1 MVPAGLCAYRD
12 LRRKRARK
20 WGDTVTQ
27 PDDPRRVGVIVEL
40 IDHTIAIAKLNER
53 GDLVQR
59 LTRARQ
65 RITDPQVRVV
75 IAGLLK
81 QGKSQLL
88 NSLLNLPAARV
99 GDDEA
104 TVVITVVSYSAQPSA
119 RLVLAAGPDGTTA
132 AVDIPV
138 DDISTDVRR
147 APHAG
152 GREVLR
158 VEVGAPSPLLRGGLA
173 FIDTPGVGGLG
184 QPHLSATLGLL
195 PEADAVLV
203 VSDTS
208 QEFTE
213 PEMWFVRQ
221 AHQICPVG
229 AVVATKTDLYPRWR
243 EIVNANAAHL
253 QRARVPM
260 PIIAVSSLLRSH
272 AVTLNDKELN
282 EESNFPAIVKFLSE
296 QVLSRATERVRA
308 GVLGE
313 IRSATEQLA
322 VSLGS
327 ELSVVN
333 DPNLRDRLASDLE
346 RRKREAQQAVQQTA
360 LWQQVLGDGFNDLTA
375 DVDHDLR
382 TRFRTVTEDAERQI
396 DSCDPTAHWAEIGND
411 VENAIAT
418 AVGDNFVW
426 AYQRSEALADDVARS
441 FADAGLD
448 SVLSAELS
456 PHVMGTDF
464 GRLKALGRMESKPL
478 RRGHKMIIGMR
489 GSYGGVVMIGMLSSV
504 VGLGLFNPL
513 SVGAGLI
520 LGRMAYNRGQTKP
533 VAAGA
538 QRGQGQCAALRRR
551 HFVRRQQTITGSA
564 QDDPASAA
572 RPLPRDRR
580 RDHPV
585 AHRVPAG
592 DHRGGAG
599 GGNRAG
605 QSNSGTS
612 AAIGYPEPGQRQ
624 PCRLG
629 ANLDAPGELGTSV
642 STSDRVRAILH
653 ATIQAYRGAPAYRQR
668 GDVFCQLDRIG
679 ARLAEPLRIALAG
692 TLKAGKS
699 TLVNALVGDD
709 IAPTD
714 ATEATRIVTWFRH
727 GPTPRVT
734 ANHRGGRRANVPIT
748 RRGGLS
754 FDLRRINPAELIDL
768 EVEWP
773 AEELIDATIV
783 DTPGTS
789 SLACDASERTLR
801 LLVPADGVPRV
812 DAVVFLLRTLNAAD
826 VALLKQIGGLV
837 GGSVGALGIIGVASR
852 ADEIGAGRIDAMLSA
867 NDVAKRFTRELNQMG
882 ICQAVVPVSGLLALT
897 ARTLRQTE
905 FIALRKLAGAERT
918 ELNRALLSVDRFVR
932 RDSPLPVD
940 AGIRAQ
946 LLERFGMFGIRMS
959 IAVLAAGVTDST
971 GLAAEL
977 LERSGLVALRNVIDQ
992 QFAQRSDMLK
1002 AHTALV
1008 SLRRFVQT
1016 HPVPATPYVIADIDP
1031 LLADTHAFEELR
1043 MLSLLPSRATTLNDD
1058 EIASL
1063 RRIIGGSGTSAAARL
1078 GLDPANSREAPRAA
1092 LAAAQ
1097 HWRRRAAHPLN
1108 DPFTTRACRAAV
1120 RSAEAM
1126 VAEFSA
1132 RR

>member
-1 MVPAGLCAYRD
+1 M
-12 LRRKRARK
+12 
-20 WGDTVTQ
+20 
-27 PDDPRRVGVIVEL
+27 
-40 IDHTIAIAKLNER
+40 
-53 GDLVQR
+53 
-59 LTRARQ
+59 
-65 RITDPQVRVV
+65 
-75 IAGLLK
+75 
-81 QGKSQLL
+81 
-88 NSLLNLPAARV
+88 
-99 GDDEA
+99 
-104 TVVITVVSYSAQPSA
+104 
-119 RLVLAAGPDGTTA
+119 
-132 AVDIPV
+132 
-138 DDISTDVRR
+138 
-147 APHAG
+147 
-152 GREVLR
+152 
-158 VEVGAPSPLLRGGLA
+158 
-173 FIDTPGVGGLG
+173 
-184 QPHLSATLGLL
+184 
-195 PEADAVLV
+195 
-203 VSDTS
+203 
-208 QEFTE
+208 
-213 PEMWFVRQ
+213 
-221 AHQICPVG
+221 
-229 AVVATKTDLYPRWR
+229 
-243 EIVNANAAHL
+243 
-253 QRARVPM
+253 
-260 PIIAVSSLLRSH
+260 
-272 AVTLNDKELN
+272 
-282 EESNFPAIVKFLSE
+282 
-296 QVLSRATERVRA
+296 
-308 GVLGE
+308 
-313 IRSATEQLA
+313 
-322 VSLGS
+322 
-327 ELSVVN
+327 
-333 DPNLRDRLASDLE
+333 
-346 RRKREAQQAVQQTA
+346 
-360 LWQQVLGDGFNDLTA
+360 
-375 DVDHDLR
+375 
-382 TRFRTVTEDAERQI
+382 
-396 DSCDPTAHWAEIGND
+396 
-411 VENAIAT
+411 
-418 AVGDNFVW
+418 
-426 AYQRSEALADDVARS
+426 
-441 FADAGLD
+441 
-448 SVLSAELS
+448 
-456 PHVMGTDF
+456 
-464 GRLKALGRMESKPL
+464 
-478 RRGHKMIIGMR
+478 
-489 GSYGGVVMIGMLSSV
+489 
-504 VGLGLFNPL
+504 
-513 SVGAGLI
+513 
-520 LGRMAYNRGQTKP
+520 
-533 VAAGA
+533 
-538 QRGQGQCAALRRR
+538 
-551 HFVRRQQTITGSA
+551 
-564 QDDPASAA
+564 
-572 RPLPRDRR
+572 
-580 RDHPV
+580 
-585 AHRVPAG
+585 
-592 DHRGGAG
+592 
-599 GGNRAG
+599 
-605 QSNSGTS
+605 
-612 AAIGYPEPGQRQ
+612 
-624 PCRLG
+624 
-629 ANLDAPGELGTSV
+629 

-1016 HPVPATPYVIADIDP
+1016 HPVPATPVRHCRHRPVA
-1031 LLADTHAFEELR
+1031 
-1043 MLSLLPSRATTLNDD
+1043 SRHPR
-1058 EIASL
+1058 L
-1063 RRIIGGSGTSAAARL
+1063 RRTPNAKPFAFAGNDIERRRNRVAAPHHRRVGHQCRRSAGPGSREFSRGPARRAGRSATLASPCGASTQRSVHYQGLSRGGAQRRGDGGGVLCSPLTRQALGCHSGGRDWWRQRNGDQPPGGTCFRAQGAATAAR
-1078 GLDPANSREAPRAA
+1078 GTRVI
-1092 LAAAQ
+1092 
-1097 HWRRRAAHPLN
+1097 
-1108 DPFTTRACRAAV
+1108 RACAQNVSTFSMLTNMPWPV
-1120 RSAEAM
+1120 RLFVKRVPSVVASM
-1126 VAEFSA
+1126 VQPCAS
-1132 RR
+1132 

>member
-1 MVPAGLCAYRD
+1 M
-12 LRRKRARK
+12 
-20 WGDTVTQ
+20 
-27 PDDPRRVGVIVEL
+27 
-40 IDHTIAIAKLNER
+40 
-53 GDLVQR
+53 
-59 LTRARQ
+59 
-65 RITDPQVRVV
+65 
-75 IAGLLK
+75 
-81 QGKSQLL
+81 
-88 NSLLNLPAARV
+88 
-99 GDDEA
+99 
-104 TVVITVVSYSAQPSA
+104 
-119 RLVLAAGPDGTTA
+119 
-132 AVDIPV
+132 
-138 DDISTDVRR
+138 
-147 APHAG
+147 
-152 GREVLR
+152 
-158 VEVGAPSPLLRGGLA
+158 
-173 FIDTPGVGGLG
+173 
-184 QPHLSATLGLL
+184 
-195 PEADAVLV
+195 
-203 VSDTS
+203 
-208 QEFTE
+208 
-213 PEMWFVRQ
+213 
-221 AHQICPVG
+221 
-229 AVVATKTDLYPRWR
+229 
-243 EIVNANAAHL
+243 
-253 QRARVPM
+253 
-260 PIIAVSSLLRSH
+260 
-272 AVTLNDKELN
+272 
-282 EESNFPAIVKFLSE
+282 
-296 QVLSRATERVRA
+296 
-308 GVLGE
+308 
-313 IRSATEQLA
+313 
-322 VSLGS
+322 
-327 ELSVVN
+327 
-333 DPNLRDRLASDLE
+333 
-346 RRKREAQQAVQQTA
+346 
-360 LWQQVLGDGFNDLTA
+360 
-375 DVDHDLR
+375 
-382 TRFRTVTEDAERQI
+382 
-396 DSCDPTAHWAEIGND
+396 
-411 VENAIAT
+411 
-418 AVGDNFVW
+418 
-426 AYQRSEALADDVARS
+426 
-441 FADAGLD
+441 
-448 SVLSAELS
+448 
-456 PHVMGTDF
+456 
-464 GRLKALGRMESKPL
+464 
-478 RRGHKMIIGMR
+478 
-489 GSYGGVVMIGMLSSV
+489 
-504 VGLGLFNPL
+504 
-513 SVGAGLI
+513 
-520 LGRMAYNRGQTKP
+520 
-533 VAAGA
+533 
-538 QRGQGQCAALRRR
+538 
-551 HFVRRQQTITGSA
+551 
-564 QDDPASAA
+564 
-572 RPLPRDRR
+572 
-580 RDHPV
+580 
-585 AHRVPAG
+585 
-592 DHRGGAG
+592 
-599 GGNRAG
+599 
-605 QSNSGTS
+605 
-612 AAIGYPEPGQRQ
+612 
-624 PCRLG
+624 
-629 ANLDAPGELGTSV
+629 

-1078 GLDPANSREAPRAA
+1078 GLDPANSREAPRVHTSQRNRLYASCFRDRGRA
-1092 LAAAQ
+1092 GLQ
-1097 HWRRRAAHPLN
+1097 TVVHDQCGGGPQPCGYSGERQRVRAAGEPHAPTVAGVEMDPSELLRSRTQLRYSTLSIHRCGFSISAGNGSVSGPDQIVLN
-1108 DPFTTRACRAAV
+1108 SFIPARSTTWSTNALPRVYWLSLASKPSRARTSRC
-1120 RSAEAM
+1120 SGGCL
-1126 VAEFSA
+1126 
-1132 RR
+1132 